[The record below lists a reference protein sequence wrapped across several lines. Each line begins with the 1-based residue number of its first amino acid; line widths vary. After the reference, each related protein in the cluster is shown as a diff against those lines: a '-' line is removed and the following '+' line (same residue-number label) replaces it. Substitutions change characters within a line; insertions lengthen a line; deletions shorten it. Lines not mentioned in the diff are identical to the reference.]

1 MAGQEGPRRWGERL
15 RLRRGPRAAGS
26 VAVSARV
33 PSASRPGRG
42 AATSRRPQ
50 SHLNPL
56 PAWETLG
63 VPSGPGPATTPHR
76 RHPEPGWTKICT
88 PCKSRQPAGPL
99 GRVPTLVLLSKPE
112 PPEAQLTTPRGASEA
127 WGVDGGHA
135 GGGRGTTAS
144 YSFPAR

>member
-15 RLRRGPRAAGS
+15 RLRHGPQAAGS
-26 VAVSARV
+26 TAVSARV
-33 PSASRPGRG
+33 HLAFPPGPLSSRLM
-42 AATSRRPQ
+42 TSPEPFE
-50 SHLNPL
+50 PL
-56 PAWETLG
+56 PVWETLG

-76 RHPEPGWTKICT
+76 RHPELGQTKICT
-88 PCKSRQPAGPL
+88 PSKSRQPAGPL

-112 PPEAQLTTPRGASEA
+112 PPEAQLTIPRAASKA

-135 GGGRGTTAS
+135 GRGRGTTAS